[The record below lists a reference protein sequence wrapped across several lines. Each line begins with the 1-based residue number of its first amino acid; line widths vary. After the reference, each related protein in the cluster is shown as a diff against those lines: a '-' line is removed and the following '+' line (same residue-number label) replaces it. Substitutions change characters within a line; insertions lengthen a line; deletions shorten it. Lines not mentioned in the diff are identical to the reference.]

1 MSTTSPRAL
10 PNVAEIL
17 APILGRVAPG
27 HRPLL
32 VAIAER
38 MAADRYRRWADD
50 TGDAGVRDSL
60 LACAAREEEI
70 AARVEALYPDAGRI
84 QREILADQPDLAGV
98 DRSVFATRPLREQFA
113 IQAQGERVGASTWR
127 AFAAREDD
135 AARRAVFLACAPLE
149 EASAAVLEAILRTA
163 S

>member
-1 MSTTSPRAL
+1 
-10 PNVAEIL
+10 
-17 APILGRVAPG
+17 
-27 HRPLL
+27 
-32 VAIAER
+32 
-38 MAADRYRRWADD
+38 
-50 TGDAGVRDSL
+50 VRDAL

-84 QREILADQPDLAGV
+84 AREILADQPDLAGV

-135 AARRAVFLACAPLE
+135 AARRAAFLACAPLE
-149 EASAAVLEAILRTA
+149 EASAEVLEAILRTA